1 MKDFI
6 ITPIDLANIDAV
18 YPETMTS
25 LFWEQGARR
34 ARITGSHHS
43 RAGKDSPEIAVNDD
57 LSALDA
63 DKVPHSPEGELKR
76 AQGHIENSGDMDRD
90 LPHQDVDQVRLE
102 KEAWLNAVFLS
113 WGSCGYSLRLV
124 DSDQSSAEGRR
135 DLAED
140 SFRTVG
146 TLLFSPPRFC
156 PTTFSFPSG
165 PISPDAIALTSF
177 HFDPFEVDDA
187 MSRALLLTTLHNL
200 AQRGVN
206 AVEAF
211 GCSGSAEDERE
222 TAEIDRDK
230 EGSNDTEASLLFE
243 ELEQSLGAARSLKPC
258 HSNSLSAINHE
269 FGEMIRTRT
278 LLEAGFRVMTPHP
291 VHPKLRIEL
300 DAELDWDEAV
310 GHALE
315 KSSNERFIRAK
326 LFSL

>member
-34 ARITGSHHS
+34 ARFIGSHDR
-43 RAGKDSPEIAVNDD
+43 RAGEVASEIAGNDD

-63 DKVPHSPEGELKR
+63 DRAPQLPGDELKR
-76 AQGHIENSGDMDRD
+76 TQGYLEHSGDIDRNRR
-90 LPHQDVDQVRLE
+90 HQDVDQVRLE

-113 WGSCGYSLRLV
+113 WGSCGFSLRLA
-124 DSDQSSAEGRR
+124 DSAKPSAEGMR
-135 DLAED
+135 DLDKD

-222 TAEIDRDK
+222 TAEINCDK
-230 EGSNDTEASLLFE
+230 EGADDAEASLLFE

-269 FGEMIRTRT
+269 FGEMIRTKT

-291 VHPKLRIEL
+291 VHPKLRIDL
-300 DAELDWDEAV
+300 DAELNWDEAV

-315 KSSNERFIRAK
+315 KSSTERFIRTK